1 SLPGSAFVREI
12 GPFNDRWQRDVKL
25 VNPQGV
31 TTFQQRL
38 TALSPYAAR
47 VDSINY
53 PWRVCYFT
61 QELGLE
67 AVKKLLD
74 TYPDP
79 NDANGSMD
87 IEKRMKRFRFLLQAG
102 WLLAAQEE
110 LDLAQ
115 KEFPAEKE
123 RVDRAASALGQ
134 AKVNAF
140 WEE

>member
-1 SLPGSAFVREI
+1 MVPIKRVNSFIVDDRVRWVIFSPRIVQEPDPEVNIRSDFVEYLLNPPPPPRNSLPGSAFVREI

-61 QELGLE
+61 Q
-67 AVKKLLD
+67 
-74 TYPDP
+74 
-79 NDANGSMD
+79 
-87 IEKRMKRFRFLLQAG
+87 
-102 WLLAAQEE
+102 
-110 LDLAQ
+110 
-115 KEFPAEKE
+115 
-123 RVDRAASALGQ
+123 
-134 AKVNAF
+134 
-140 WEE
+140 